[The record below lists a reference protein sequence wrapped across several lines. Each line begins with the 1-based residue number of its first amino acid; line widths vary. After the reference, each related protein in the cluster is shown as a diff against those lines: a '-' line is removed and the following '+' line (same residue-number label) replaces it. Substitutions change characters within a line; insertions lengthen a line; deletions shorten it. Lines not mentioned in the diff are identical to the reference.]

1 MNNVVSEPY
10 YIEVAVNQRNH
21 DKERIC
27 GDLFLSEKLKDE
39 QRVISVL
46 TDGMGHG
53 VKANVLATLTAKM
66 AMNFSKDKKES
77 AHIAEV
83 ILNTLPVC
91 SERKISYATFT
102 IVDIQIGGTTHIL
115 EYGNPQT
122 IVVRDGKI
130 LNLEWNTVVTTSEKV
145 RSDELAMCEFV
156 QEKDDRILM
165 FSDGI
170 TQSGLGSAKFP
181 MGFGQESL
189 EKFILDLVH
198 NDKKISA
205 QNLARKIVNLAHL
218 NDNYKAK
225 DDMSCACIYL
235 RTPRKLMLF
244 TGPPIDRSK
253 DAEVAE
259 LVKNFDGKKIVCGA
273 TTADLLSREW
283 LEPIVDEPTFYPGFP
298 PTSKMQG
305 VDLVTEGV
313 ITLNAVTEIL
323 DNYKSS
329 QTLANTPPDRIIKM
343 LLESDEITIVMGTKL
358 NKSNLD
364 PTLPTQFELRR
375 TVVRRL
381 IGLLETKF
389 LKDVNVIYI

>member
-1 MNNVVSEPY
+1 VSESY

-27 GDLFLSEKLKDE
+27 GDMFLSEKLKDE

-77 AHIAEV
+77 GRIAEV

-122 IVVRDGKI
+122 IVIRDGKI

-181 MGFGQESL
+181 MGFGHESL
-189 EKFILDLVH
+189 QKFILDLVH
-198 NDKKISA
+198 NDQKISA
-205 QNLARKIVNLAHL
+205 QNLARKVVNLAHL

-244 TGPPIDRSK
+244 TGPPVDRSK

-283 LEPIVDEPTFYPGFP
+283 IEPIIDEPTFYPGFP

-313 ITLNAVTEIL
+313 ITLNAVAEIL
-323 DNYKSS
+323 DTYKLS
-329 QTLANTPPDRIIKM
+329 QTLTNTPPDRIIKM

-358 NKSNLD
+358 NKSHLD